1 MSKAVILMAMFAVFV
16 LLVGSYYNL
25 PGSFRF
31 YWVQSG
37 SMEPAI
43 KTGSL
48 IVLQQ
53 NASYAVGDIIT
64 FKSESERNENNPKRT
79 TTHRILSETSK
90 DGQIQY
96 QTKGDANDIADID
109 PVESGLVIGKVITHA
124 PCLGHIPAFARTQE
138 GLLILIVIPSTIIV
152 YHELQNI
159 KKEIT
164 KMIAAKKSHAQTD
177 N

>member
-1 MSKAVILMAMFAVFV
+1 MAMFAIFV
-16 LLVGSYYNL
+16 LLVGSYFNL

-79 TTHRILSETSK
+79 TTHRIVSETSK

-109 PVESGLVIGKVITHA
+109 SVDPRSRDRQSHHPRPLLGTHSCVC
-124 PCLGHIPAFARTQE
+124 PHPRRSIDPHSYTLHHHR
-138 GLLILIVIPSTIIV
+138 LSR
-152 YHELQNI
+152 
-159 KKEIT
+159 IT
-164 KMIAAKKSHAQTD
+164 KHQKR
-177 N
+177 NY